1 MNPFSTAKSYPHTT
15 KIVDDKSPNA
25 GNQTSITSVI
35 PGSPLVFNVRDFYF
49 TIYNWDR
56 VQFGH

>member
-35 PGSPLVFNVRDFYF
+35 PGSPLVFNVSDFYF
-49 TIYNWDR
+49 TIYN
-56 VQFGH
+56 